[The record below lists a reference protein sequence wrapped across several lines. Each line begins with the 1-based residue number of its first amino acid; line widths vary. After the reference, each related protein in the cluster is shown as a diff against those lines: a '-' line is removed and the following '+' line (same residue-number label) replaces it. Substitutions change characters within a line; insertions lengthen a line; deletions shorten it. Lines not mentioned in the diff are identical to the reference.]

1 MKKTFQFLSL
11 AFAALCFT
19 ACEDVPAPFNIFSE
33 GGGQGASSQL
43 PYTATFESSLGDFTT
58 ENTVGDFPWTC
69 QYSCAQITSYI
80 DTDGDGTK
88 ENNPATSWLIS
99 PAFDLTGVE
108 AAHVSFDYI
117 LRYANASELATNY
130 QVLVSKDYSKEN
142 GVAAANW
149 TVLPLDLVQGSDWE
163 TWTNTGNLN
172 IPAEFCNTANVT
184 VALRYIAQAKAAT
197 WEVKNFVLDQGAGDN
212 GGGSGEEGGVK
223 TLPYSEEFSTTL
235 GAFKNYTTS
244 GEGAWTIDYSTAKAT
259 GYDNASKVTTAG
271 TYYLVSPEISLAGQT
286 AVHVSYEYIMR
297 YNKGDEN
304 QQVFIT
310 DAFNEAAPAEGWTLL
325 VGKHTEGTDWTT
337 FAKEDVAIP
346 AAYLGKTI
354 RIAFRYNTN
363 AESGSTWEVKNFA
376 IAAGAASGEGGNTGG
391 GSEGVATGDGT
402 LANPFNSVAANAYVA
417 AMAAD
422 VVSEND
428 VYIKG
433 KIASVEEAYGTQF
446 GNGSFTI
453 SDDGTSANGFKVWR
467 ALYLNNEK
475 YQDGQTQ
482 IKVGDEVVVCG
493 KVVNFKGNT
502 PETAQGQAYLY
513 SLVSSEGG
521 NTGGEGGGS
530 VDNPITN
537 DYITVTAASFGL
549 ENGTAVPQLTLSDGT
564 TLSFDGG
571 GNTNAPKYYTA
582 GTNIRMYP
590 KNTMTVKASKKIA
603 AIVINVDKYNGTIC
617 NASGDISANPGSVST
632 SEQVVTI
639 SSVNATSTVIT
650 NTSTTTSTPSQIRWI
665 SMTIYYVE

>member
-1 MKKTFQFLSL
+1 MKKTFQFLAL

-19 ACEDVPAPFNIFSE
+19 ACEDVPAPYNIFSE
-33 GGGQGASSQL
+33 GAGQGTGSHL
-43 PYTATFESSLGDFTT
+43 PYTVTFESSLGDFTT

-69 QYSCAQITSYI
+69 QHSCAQITSYI

-117 LRYANASELATNY
+117 LRYANASDLATNY
-130 QVLVSKDYSKEN
+130 QVLVSKDYTKDA
-142 GVAAANW
+142 GVAAASW
-149 TVLPLDLVQGSDWE
+149 TVLPLDLVQVSDWD

-172 IPAEFCNTANVT
+172 IPAAFCNTANVT
-184 VALRYIAQAKAAT
+184 IALRYIAQAKAAT
-197 WEVKNFVLDQGAGDN
+197 WEVKNFVLDQGAGDQGAGDN

-235 GAFKNYTTS
+235 GGFKNYTTS

-286 AVHVSYEYIMR
+286 AVHLSYEYILR

-310 DAFNEAAPAEGWTLL
+310 DAFNEATPAEGWTLL
-325 VGKHTEGTDWTT
+325 VDKHTEGTDWTT
-337 FAKEDVAIP
+337 FAKEDIAIP
-346 AAYLGKTI
+346 AAYLGKTV

-376 IAAGAASGEGGNTGG
+376 IAAGAPG
-391 GSEGVATGDGT
+391 
-402 LANPFNSVAANAYVA
+402 
-417 AMAAD
+417 
-422 VVSEND
+422 
-428 VYIKG
+428 
-433 KIASVEEAYGTQF
+433 
-446 GNGSFTI
+446 
-453 SDDGTSANGFKVWR
+453 
-467 ALYLNNEK
+467 
-475 YQDGQTQ
+475 
-482 IKVGDEVVVCG
+482 
-493 KVVNFKGNT
+493 
-502 PETAQGQAYLY
+502 
-513 SLVSSEGG
+513 EGG

-530 VDNPITN
+530 VDTPITN

-549 ENGTAVPQLTLSDGT
+549 ENQAAVTELKLSDGT
-564 TLSFDGG
+564 TLTFDGG
-571 GNTNAPKYYTA
+571 GNTNPPKYYNA
-582 GTNIRMYP
+582 GNNIRMYP
-590 KNTMTVKASKKIA
+590 KNTMTISASKKIA
-603 AIVINVDKYNGTIC
+603 AVVLNVDKYNGVIC
-617 NASGDISANPGSVST
+617 NASGDITANPGSVST

-639 SSVNATSTVIT
+639 NNVNANSTVIT

-665 SMTIYYVE
+665 SLTVYYVE

>member
-1 MKKTFQFLSL
+1 MKKTFQFLAL

-19 ACEDVPAPFNIFSE
+19 ACEDVPAPYNIFSE
-33 GGGQGASSQL
+33 GAGQGTGSHL
-43 PYTATFESSLGDFTT
+43 PYTVTFESSLGDFTT

-69 QYSCAQITSYI
+69 QHSCAQITSYI

-117 LRYANASELATNY
+117 LRYANASDLATNY
-130 QVLVSKDYSKEN
+130 QVLVSKDYTKDA
-142 GVAAANW
+142 GVAAASW
-149 TVLPLDLVQGSDWE
+149 TVLPLDLVQVSDWD

-184 VALRYIAQAKAAT
+184 IALRYIAQAKAAT
-197 WEVKNFVLDQGAGDN
+197 WEVKNFVLDQGAGDQGAGDN

-235 GAFKNYTTS
+235 GGFKNYTTS

-286 AVHVSYEYIMR
+286 AVHVSYEYILR

-310 DAFNEAAPAEGWTLL
+310 DAFNEATPAEGWTLL
-325 VGKHTEGTDWTT
+325 VDKHTEGTDWTT
-337 FAKEDVAIP
+337 FAKEDIAIP
-346 AAYLGKTI
+346 AAYLGKTV

-376 IAAGAASGEGGNTGG
+376 IAAGAPG
-391 GSEGVATGDGT
+391 
-402 LANPFNSVAANAYVA
+402 
-417 AMAAD
+417 
-422 VVSEND
+422 
-428 VYIKG
+428 
-433 KIASVEEAYGTQF
+433 
-446 GNGSFTI
+446 
-453 SDDGTSANGFKVWR
+453 
-467 ALYLNNEK
+467 
-475 YQDGQTQ
+475 
-482 IKVGDEVVVCG
+482 
-493 KVVNFKGNT
+493 
-502 PETAQGQAYLY
+502 
-513 SLVSSEGG
+513 EGG

-530 VDNPITN
+530 VDTPITN

-549 ENGTAVPQLTLSDGT
+549 ENQAAATELKLSDGT
-564 TLSFDGG
+564 TLTFDGG
-571 GNTNAPKYYTA
+571 GNTNPPKYYNA
-582 GTNIRMYP
+582 GNNIRMYP

-603 AIVINVDKYNGTIC
+603 AIVLNVDKYNGTIC
-617 NASGDISANPGSVST
+617 NASGDITANPGSVST

-639 SSVNATSTVIT
+639 SNVNATSTVIT

-665 SMTIYYVE
+665 SLTVYYVE

>member
-1 MKKTFQFLSL
+1 MKKTFQFLAL

-19 ACEDVPAPFNIFSE
+19 ACEDVPAPYNIFSE
-33 GGGQGASSQL
+33 GAGQGTGSHL
-43 PYTATFESSLGDFTT
+43 PYTVTFESSLGDFTT

-69 QYSCAQITSYI
+69 QHSCAQITSYI

-117 LRYANASELATNY
+117 LRYANASDLATNY
-130 QVLVSKDYSKEN
+130 QVLVSKDYTKDA
-142 GVAAANW
+142 GVAAASW
-149 TVLPLDLVQGSDWE
+149 TVLPLDLVQVSDWD

-184 VALRYIAQAKAAT
+184 IALRYIAQAKAAT
-197 WEVKNFVLDQGAGDN
+197 WEVKNFVLDQGAGDQGAGDN

-235 GAFKNYTTS
+235 GGFKNYTTS

-286 AVHVSYEYIMR
+286 AVHVSYEYILR

-310 DAFNEAAPAEGWTLL
+310 DAFNEATPAEGWTLL
-325 VGKHTEGTDWTT
+325 VDKHTEGSDWTT
-337 FAKEDVAIP
+337 FAKEDIAIP
-346 AAYLGKTI
+346 AAYLGKTV

-376 IAAGAASGEGGNTGG
+376 IAAGAPG
-391 GSEGVATGDGT
+391 
-402 LANPFNSVAANAYVA
+402 
-417 AMAAD
+417 
-422 VVSEND
+422 
-428 VYIKG
+428 
-433 KIASVEEAYGTQF
+433 
-446 GNGSFTI
+446 
-453 SDDGTSANGFKVWR
+453 
-467 ALYLNNEK
+467 
-475 YQDGQTQ
+475 
-482 IKVGDEVVVCG
+482 
-493 KVVNFKGNT
+493 
-502 PETAQGQAYLY
+502 
-513 SLVSSEGG
+513 EGG

-530 VDNPITN
+530 VDTPITN

-549 ENGTAVPQLTLSDGT
+549 ENQAAVTELKLSDGT
-564 TLSFDGG
+564 TLTFDGG
-571 GNTNAPKYYTA
+571 GNTIPPKYYKA
-582 GTNIRMYP
+582 GNNIRMYP
-590 KNTMTVKASKKIA
+590 KNTMTISASKKIA
-603 AIVINVDKYNGTIC
+603 AVVLNVDKYNGVIC
-617 NASGDISANPGSVST
+617 NASGDIAANPGSVST
-632 SEQVVTI
+632 SGQVVTI
-639 SSVNATSTVIT
+639 NNVNANSTVIT

-665 SMTIYYVE
+665 SLTVYYVE

>member
-1 MKKTFQFLSL
+1 MKKTFQFLAL

-19 ACEDVPAPFNIFSE
+19 ACEDVPAPYNIFSE
-33 GGGQGASSQL
+33 GAGQGTGSHL
-43 PYTATFESSLGDFTT
+43 PYTVTFESSLGDFTT

-69 QYSCAQITSYI
+69 QHSCAQITSYI

-117 LRYANASELATNY
+117 LRYANASDLATNY
-130 QVLVSKDYSKEN
+130 QVLVSKDYTKDA
-142 GVAAANW
+142 GVAAASW
-149 TVLPLDLVQGSDWE
+149 TVLPLDLVQVSDWD

-184 VALRYIAQAKAAT
+184 IALRYIAQAKAAT

-235 GAFKNYTTS
+235 GGFKNYTTS

-286 AVHVSYEYIMR
+286 AVHVSYEYILR

-310 DAFNEAAPAEGWTLL
+310 DAFNEATPAEGWTLL
-325 VGKHTEGTDWTT
+325 VDKHTEGTDWTT
-337 FAKEDVAIP
+337 FAKEDIAIP
-346 AAYLGKTI
+346 AAYLGKTV

-376 IAAGAASGEGGNTGG
+376 IAAGAPG
-391 GSEGVATGDGT
+391 
-402 LANPFNSVAANAYVA
+402 
-417 AMAAD
+417 
-422 VVSEND
+422 
-428 VYIKG
+428 
-433 KIASVEEAYGTQF
+433 
-446 GNGSFTI
+446 
-453 SDDGTSANGFKVWR
+453 
-467 ALYLNNEK
+467 
-475 YQDGQTQ
+475 
-482 IKVGDEVVVCG
+482 
-493 KVVNFKGNT
+493 
-502 PETAQGQAYLY
+502 
-513 SLVSSEGG
+513 EGG

-530 VDNPITN
+530 VDTPITN

-549 ENGTAVPQLTLSDGT
+549 ENQAAVTELKLSDGT
-564 TLSFDGG
+564 TLTFDGG
-571 GNTNAPKYYTA
+571 GGTHAPKYYTYTA
-582 GTNIRMYP
+582 GANIRMYP

-603 AIVINVDKYNGTIC
+603 AIVLNVDKYNGTIC
-617 NASGDISANPGSVST
+617 NASGDITANPGSVST
-632 SEQVVTI
+632 SGQVVTI
-639 SSVNATSTVIT
+639 SNVNATSTVIT
-650 NTSTTTSTPSQIRWI
+650 NTSTTTGPKSQIRWV
-665 SMTIYYVE
+665 SLTVYYVE

>member
-1 MKKTFQFLSL
+1 MKKTFQFFAL

-19 ACEDVPAPFNIFSE
+19 ACEDVPAPYNIFSE
-33 GGGQGASSQL
+33 GAGQGTGSHL
-43 PYTATFESSLGDFTT
+43 PYTVTFESSLGDFTT

-69 QYSCAQITSYI
+69 QHSCAQITSYI

-117 LRYANASELATNY
+117 LRYANASDLATNY
-130 QVLVSKDYSKEN
+130 QVLVSKDYTKDA
-142 GVAAANW
+142 GVAAASW
-149 TVLPLDLVQGSDWE
+149 TVLPLDLVQVSDWD

-172 IPAEFCNTANVT
+172 IPAEFCNTVNVT
-184 VALRYIAQAKAAT
+184 IALRYIAQAKAAT
-197 WEVKNFVLDQGAGDN
+197 WEVKNFVLDQGAGDQGAGDN

-235 GAFKNYTTS
+235 GGFKNYTTS

-286 AVHVSYEYIMR
+286 AVHVSYEYILR

-310 DAFNEAAPAEGWTLL
+310 DAFNEATPAEGWTLL
-325 VGKHTEGTDWTT
+325 VDKHTEGTDWTT
-337 FAKEDVAIP
+337 FAKEDIAIP
-346 AAYLGKTI
+346 DAYLGKTI

-376 IAAGAASGEGGNTGG
+376 IAAGAPG
-391 GSEGVATGDGT
+391 
-402 LANPFNSVAANAYVA
+402 
-417 AMAAD
+417 
-422 VVSEND
+422 
-428 VYIKG
+428 
-433 KIASVEEAYGTQF
+433 
-446 GNGSFTI
+446 
-453 SDDGTSANGFKVWR
+453 
-467 ALYLNNEK
+467 
-475 YQDGQTQ
+475 
-482 IKVGDEVVVCG
+482 
-493 KVVNFKGNT
+493 
-502 PETAQGQAYLY
+502 
-513 SLVSSEGG
+513 EGG

-530 VDNPITN
+530 VDTPITN

-549 ENGTAVPQLTLSDGT
+549 ENQEAVTELKLSDGT
-564 TLSFDGG
+564 TLTFDGG
-571 GNTNAPKYYTA
+571 GGTHAPKYYTYTA
-582 GTNIRMYP
+582 GANIRMYP

-603 AIVINVDKYNGTIC
+603 AIVLNVDKYNGTIC
-617 NASGDISANPGSVST
+617 NASGDITANPGSVST
-632 SEQVVTI
+632 SGQVVTI
-639 SSVNATSTVIT
+639 NNVNANSTVIT
-650 NTSTTTSTPSQIRWI
+650 NTSTTNGTPSQIRWV
-665 SMTIYYVE
+665 SLTVYYVE

>member
-1 MKKTFQFLSL
+1 MKKTFQFLAL

-19 ACEDVPAPFNIFSE
+19 ACEDVPAPYNIFSE
-33 GGGQGASSQL
+33 GAGQGTGSHL
-43 PYTATFESSLGDFTT
+43 PYTVTFESSLGDFTT

-69 QYSCAQITSYI
+69 QHSCAQITSYI

-117 LRYANASELATNY
+117 LRYANASDLATNY
-130 QVLVSKDYSKEN
+130 QVLVSKDYTKDA
-142 GVAAANW
+142 GVAAASW
-149 TVLPLDLVQGSDWE
+149 TVLPLDLVQVSDWD

-184 VALRYIAQAKAAT
+184 IALRYIAQAKAAT
-197 WEVKNFVLDQGAGDN
+197 WEVKNFVLDQGAGDQGAGDN

-235 GAFKNYTTS
+235 GGFKNYTTS

-286 AVHVSYEYIMR
+286 AVHVSYEYILR

-310 DAFNEAAPAEGWTLL
+310 DAFNEATPAEGWTLL
-325 VGKHTEGTDWTT
+325 VDKHTEGTDWTT
-337 FAKEDVAIP
+337 FAKEDIAIP
-346 AAYLGKTI
+346 AAYLGKTV

-376 IAAGAASGEGGNTGG
+376 IAAGAPG
-391 GSEGVATGDGT
+391 
-402 LANPFNSVAANAYVA
+402 
-417 AMAAD
+417 
-422 VVSEND
+422 
-428 VYIKG
+428 
-433 KIASVEEAYGTQF
+433 
-446 GNGSFTI
+446 
-453 SDDGTSANGFKVWR
+453 
-467 ALYLNNEK
+467 
-475 YQDGQTQ
+475 
-482 IKVGDEVVVCG
+482 
-493 KVVNFKGNT
+493 
-502 PETAQGQAYLY
+502 
-513 SLVSSEGG
+513 EGG
-521 NTGGEGGGS
+521 NTGGEGGGT
-530 VDNPITN
+530 VDTPITN

-549 ENGTAVPQLTLSDGT
+549 ENQAAVTELKLSDGT
-564 TLSFDGG
+564 TLTFDGG
-571 GNTNAPKYYTA
+571 GGTHAPKYYTYTA
-582 GTNIRMYP
+582 GANIRMYP

-603 AIVINVDKYNGTIC
+603 AIVLNVDKYNGTIC
-617 NASGDISANPGSVST
+617 NASGDITANPGSVST
-632 SEQVVTI
+632 SGQVVTI
-639 SSVNATSTVIT
+639 NNVNANSTVIT
-650 NTSTTTSTPSQIRWI
+650 NTSTTTSTPSQIRWV
-665 SMTIYYVE
+665 SLTVYYVE

>member
-1 MKKTFQFLSL
+1 MKKTFQFLAL

-19 ACEDVPAPFNIFSE
+19 ACEDVPAPYNIFSE
-33 GGGQGASSQL
+33 GAGQGTGSHL
-43 PYTATFESSLGDFTT
+43 PYTVTFESSLGDFTT

-69 QYSCAQITSYI
+69 QHSCAQITSYI

-117 LRYANASELATNY
+117 LRYANASDLATNY
-130 QVLVSKDYSKEN
+130 QVLVSKDYTKDA
-142 GVAAANW
+142 GVAAASW
-149 TVLPLDLVQGSDWE
+149 TVLPLDLVQVSDWD

-184 VALRYIAQAKAAT
+184 IALRYIAQAKAAT
-197 WEVKNFVLDQGAGDN
+197 WEVKNFVLDQGAGDQGAGDN

-235 GAFKNYTTS
+235 GGFKNYTTS

-286 AVHVSYEYIMR
+286 AVHVSYEYILR

-310 DAFNEAAPAEGWTLL
+310 DAFNEATPAEGWTLL
-325 VGKHTEGTDWTT
+325 VDKHTEGTDWTT
-337 FAKEDVAIP
+337 FAKEDIAIP
-346 AAYLGKTI
+346 DAYLGKTI

-376 IAAGAASGEGGNTGG
+376 IAAGAPG
-391 GSEGVATGDGT
+391 
-402 LANPFNSVAANAYVA
+402 
-417 AMAAD
+417 
-422 VVSEND
+422 
-428 VYIKG
+428 
-433 KIASVEEAYGTQF
+433 
-446 GNGSFTI
+446 
-453 SDDGTSANGFKVWR
+453 
-467 ALYLNNEK
+467 
-475 YQDGQTQ
+475 
-482 IKVGDEVVVCG
+482 
-493 KVVNFKGNT
+493 
-502 PETAQGQAYLY
+502 
-513 SLVSSEGG
+513 EGG

-530 VDNPITN
+530 VDTPITN

-549 ENGTAVPQLTLSDGT
+549 ENQAAVTELKLSDGT
-564 TLSFDGG
+564 TLTFDGG
-571 GNTNAPKYYTA
+571 GNTNPPKYYNA
-582 GTNIRMYP
+582 GNNIRMYP

-603 AIVINVDKYNGTIC
+603 AIVLNVDKYNGTIC
-617 NASGDISANPGSVST
+617 NASGDITANPGSVST
-632 SEQVVTI
+632 SGQVVTI
-639 SSVNATSTVIT
+639 NNVNANSTVIT

-665 SMTIYYVE
+665 SLTVYYVE

>member
-1 MKKTFQFLSL
+1 MKKTFQFLAL

-19 ACEDVPAPFNIFSE
+19 ACEDVPAPYNIFSE
-33 GGGQGASSQL
+33 GAGQGTGSHL
-43 PYTATFESSLGDFTT
+43 PYTVTFESSLGDFTT

-69 QYSCAQITSYI
+69 QHSCAQITSYI

-117 LRYANASELATNY
+117 LRYANASDLATNY
-130 QVLVSKDYSKEN
+130 QVLVSKDYTKDA
-142 GVAAANW
+142 GVAAASW
-149 TVLPLDLVQGSDWE
+149 TVLPLDLVQVSDWD

-184 VALRYIAQAKAAT
+184 IALRYIAQAKAAT
-197 WEVKNFVLDQGAGDN
+197 WEVKNFVLDQGAGDQGAGDN

-235 GAFKNYTTS
+235 GGFKNYTTS

-286 AVHVSYEYIMR
+286 AVHLSYEYILR

-310 DAFNEAAPAEGWTLL
+310 DAFNEATPAEGWTLL
-325 VGKHTEGTDWTT
+325 VDKHTEGTDWTT
-337 FAKEDVAIP
+337 FAKEDIAIP
-346 AAYLGKTI
+346 AAYLGKTV

-376 IAAGAASGEGGNTGG
+376 IAAGAPG
-391 GSEGVATGDGT
+391 
-402 LANPFNSVAANAYVA
+402 
-417 AMAAD
+417 
-422 VVSEND
+422 
-428 VYIKG
+428 
-433 KIASVEEAYGTQF
+433 
-446 GNGSFTI
+446 
-453 SDDGTSANGFKVWR
+453 
-467 ALYLNNEK
+467 
-475 YQDGQTQ
+475 
-482 IKVGDEVVVCG
+482 
-493 KVVNFKGNT
+493 
-502 PETAQGQAYLY
+502 
-513 SLVSSEGG
+513 EGG

-530 VDNPITN
+530 VDTPITN
-537 DYITVTAASFGL
+537 DYITVTAASFGMG
-549 ENGTAVPQLTLSDGT
+549 NGEAVSELKLSDGT
-564 TLSFDGG
+564 TLTFDGG
-571 GNTNAPKYYTA
+571 GNTSAPKYYD
-582 GTNIRMYP
+582 GGKNIRMYP

-603 AIVINVDKYNGTIC
+603 AVVLNVDKYNGVIC
-617 NASGDISANPGSVST
+617 NASGDITANPGSVST
-632 SEQVVTI
+632 SGQVVTI
-639 SSVNATSTVIT
+639 NNVNANSTVIT

-665 SMTIYYVE
+665 SLTVYYVE

>member
-1 MKKTFQFLSL
+1 MKKTFQFLVL

-19 ACEDVPAPFNIFSE
+19 ACEDVPAPYNIFSE
-33 GGGQGASSQL
+33 GAGQGTGSHL
-43 PYTATFESSLGDFTT
+43 PYTVTFESSLGDFTT

-69 QYSCAQITSYI
+69 QHSCAQITSYI

-117 LRYANASELATNY
+117 LRYANASDLATNY
-130 QVLVSKDYSKEN
+130 QVLVSKDYTKDA
-142 GVAAANW
+142 GVAAASW
-149 TVLPLDLVQGSDWE
+149 TVLPLDLVQVSDWD

-172 IPAEFCNTANVT
+172 IPAAFCNTANVT
-184 VALRYIAQAKAAT
+184 IALRYIAQAKAAT
-197 WEVKNFVLDQGAGDN
+197 WEVKNFVLDQGAGDQGAGDN

-235 GAFKNYTTS
+235 GGFKNYTTS

-286 AVHVSYEYIMR
+286 AVHVSYEYILR

-310 DAFNEAAPAEGWTLL
+310 DAFNEATPAEGWTLL
-325 VGKHTEGTDWTT
+325 VDKHTEGTDWTT
-337 FAKEDVAIP
+337 FAKEDIAIP
-346 AAYLGKTI
+346 AAYLGKTV

-376 IAAGAASGEGGNTGG
+376 IAAGAPG
-391 GSEGVATGDGT
+391 
-402 LANPFNSVAANAYVA
+402 
-417 AMAAD
+417 
-422 VVSEND
+422 
-428 VYIKG
+428 
-433 KIASVEEAYGTQF
+433 
-446 GNGSFTI
+446 
-453 SDDGTSANGFKVWR
+453 
-467 ALYLNNEK
+467 
-475 YQDGQTQ
+475 
-482 IKVGDEVVVCG
+482 
-493 KVVNFKGNT
+493 
-502 PETAQGQAYLY
+502 
-513 SLVSSEGG
+513 EGG

-530 VDNPITN
+530 VDTPITN

-549 ENGTAVPQLTLSDGT
+549 ENQAAVTELKLSDGT
-564 TLSFDGG
+564 TLTFDGG
-571 GNTNAPKYYTA
+571 GNTNPPKYYNA
-582 GTNIRMYP
+582 GNNIRMYP

-603 AIVINVDKYNGTIC
+603 AIVLNVDKYNGTIC
-617 NASGDISANPGSVST
+617 NASGDITANPGSVST
-632 SEQVVTI
+632 SGQVVTI
-639 SSVNATSTVIT
+639 NNVNANSTVIT

-665 SMTIYYVE
+665 SLTVYYVE

>member
-1 MKKTFQFLSL
+1 MKKTFQFLAL

-19 ACEDVPAPFNIFSE
+19 ACEDVPAPYNIFSE
-33 GGGQGASSQL
+33 GAGQGTGSHL
-43 PYTATFESSLGDFTT
+43 PYTVTIESSLGDFTT

-69 QYSCAQITSYI
+69 QHSCAQITSYI

-117 LRYANASELATNY
+117 LRYANASDLATNY
-130 QVLVSKDYSKEN
+130 QVLVSKDYTKDA
-142 GVAAANW
+142 GVAAASW
-149 TVLPLDLVQGSDWE
+149 TVLPLDLVQVSDWD

-172 IPAEFCNTANVT
+172 IPAAFCNTANVT
-184 VALRYIAQAKAAT
+184 IALRYIAQAKAAT
-197 WEVKNFVLDQGAGDN
+197 WEVKNFVLDQGAGDQGAGDS

-235 GAFKNYTTS
+235 GGFKNYTTS

-286 AVHVSYEYIMR
+286 AVHVSYEYILR

-310 DAFNEAAPAEGWTLL
+310 DAFNEATPAEGWTLL
-325 VGKHTEGTDWTT
+325 VDKHTEGTDWTT
-337 FAKEDVAIP
+337 FAKEDIAIP
-346 AAYLGKTI
+346 AAYLGKTV

-376 IAAGAASGEGGNTGG
+376 IAAGAPG
-391 GSEGVATGDGT
+391 
-402 LANPFNSVAANAYVA
+402 
-417 AMAAD
+417 
-422 VVSEND
+422 
-428 VYIKG
+428 
-433 KIASVEEAYGTQF
+433 
-446 GNGSFTI
+446 
-453 SDDGTSANGFKVWR
+453 
-467 ALYLNNEK
+467 
-475 YQDGQTQ
+475 
-482 IKVGDEVVVCG
+482 
-493 KVVNFKGNT
+493 
-502 PETAQGQAYLY
+502 
-513 SLVSSEGG
+513 EGG

-530 VDNPITN
+530 VDTPITN

-549 ENGTAVPQLTLSDGT
+549 ENQEAVTELKLSDGT
-564 TLSFDGG
+564 TLTFDGG
-571 GNTNAPKYYTA
+571 GNTIPPKYYKA
-582 GTNIRMYP
+582 GNNIRMYP
-590 KNTMTVKASKKIA
+590 KNTMTISASKKIA
-603 AIVINVDKYNGTIC
+603 AVVLNVDKYNGDIC
-617 NASGDISANPGSVST
+617 NASGDITANPGSVST

-639 SSVNATSTVIT
+639 SNVNATSTVIT
-650 NTSTTTSTPSQIRWI
+650 NTSTTTGPKSQIRWV
-665 SMTIYYVE
+665 SLTVYYVE

>member
-1 MKKTFQFLSL
+1 MKKTFQFLAL

-19 ACEDVPAPFNIFSE
+19 ACEDVPAPYNIFSE
-33 GGGQGASSQL
+33 GAGQGTGSHL
-43 PYTATFESSLGDFTT
+43 PYTVTFESSLGDFTT

-69 QYSCAQITSYI
+69 QHSCAQITSYI

-117 LRYANASELATNY
+117 LRYANASDLATNY
-130 QVLVSKDYSKEN
+130 QVLVSKDYTKDA
-142 GVAAANW
+142 GVAAASW
-149 TVLPLDLVQGSDWE
+149 TVLPLDLVQVSDWD

-184 VALRYIAQAKAAT
+184 IALRYIAQAKAAT
-197 WEVKNFVLDQGAGDN
+197 WEVKNFVLDQGAGDQGAGDN

-235 GAFKNYTTS
+235 GGFKNYTTS

-286 AVHVSYEYIMR
+286 SVHVSYEYILR

-310 DAFNEAAPAEGWTLL
+310 DAFNEATPAEGWTLL
-325 VGKHTEGTDWTT
+325 VDKHTEGTDWTT
-337 FAKEDVAIP
+337 FAKEDIAIP
-346 AAYLGKTI
+346 AAYLGKTV

-376 IAAGAASGEGGNTGG
+376 IAAGAPG
-391 GSEGVATGDGT
+391 
-402 LANPFNSVAANAYVA
+402 
-417 AMAAD
+417 
-422 VVSEND
+422 
-428 VYIKG
+428 
-433 KIASVEEAYGTQF
+433 
-446 GNGSFTI
+446 
-453 SDDGTSANGFKVWR
+453 
-467 ALYLNNEK
+467 
-475 YQDGQTQ
+475 
-482 IKVGDEVVVCG
+482 
-493 KVVNFKGNT
+493 
-502 PETAQGQAYLY
+502 
-513 SLVSSEGG
+513 EGG

-530 VDNPITN
+530 VDTPITN

-549 ENGTAVPQLTLSDGT
+549 ENQAAVTELKLSDGT
-564 TLSFDGG
+564 TLTFDGG
-571 GNTNAPKYYTA
+571 GGTHAPKYYTYTA
-582 GTNIRMYP
+582 GANIRMYP

-603 AIVINVDKYNGTIC
+603 AIVLNVDKYNGTIC
-617 NASGDISANPGSVST
+617 NASGDITANPGSVST
-632 SEQVVTI
+632 SGQVVTI
-639 SSVNATSTVIT
+639 NNVNANSTVIT

-665 SMTIYYVE
+665 SLTVYYVE

>member
-1 MKKTFQFLSL
+1 MKKTFQFLAL
-11 AFAALCFT
+11 AFAALCFA
-19 ACEDVPAPFNIFSE
+19 ACEDVPAPYNIFSE
-33 GGGQGASSQL
+33 GAGQGTGSHL
-43 PYTATFESSLGDFTT
+43 PYTVTFESSLGDFTT

-69 QYSCAQITSYI
+69 QHSCAQITSYI

-117 LRYANASELATNY
+117 LRYANASDLATNY
-130 QVLVSKDYSKEN
+130 QVLVSKDYTKDA
-142 GVAAANW
+142 GVAAASW
-149 TVLPLDLVQGSDWE
+149 TVLPLDLVQVSDWD

-184 VALRYIAQAKAAT
+184 IALRYIAQAKAAT
-197 WEVKNFVLDQGAGDN
+197 WEVKNFVLDQGAGDQGAGDN

-235 GAFKNYTTS
+235 GGFKNYTTS

-286 AVHVSYEYIMR
+286 AVHVSYEYILR

-310 DAFNEAAPAEGWTLL
+310 DAFNEATPAEGWTLL
-325 VGKHTEGTDWTT
+325 VDKHTEGTDWTT
-337 FAKEDVAIP
+337 FAKEDIAIP
-346 AAYLGKTI
+346 AAYLGKTV

-376 IAAGAASGEGGNTGG
+376 IAAGAPG
-391 GSEGVATGDGT
+391 
-402 LANPFNSVAANAYVA
+402 
-417 AMAAD
+417 
-422 VVSEND
+422 
-428 VYIKG
+428 
-433 KIASVEEAYGTQF
+433 
-446 GNGSFTI
+446 
-453 SDDGTSANGFKVWR
+453 
-467 ALYLNNEK
+467 
-475 YQDGQTQ
+475 
-482 IKVGDEVVVCG
+482 
-493 KVVNFKGNT
+493 
-502 PETAQGQAYLY
+502 
-513 SLVSSEGG
+513 EGG

-530 VDNPITN
+530 VDTPITN

-549 ENGTAVPQLTLSDGT
+549 ENQEAVTELKLSDGT
-564 TLSFDGG
+564 TLTFDGG
-571 GNTNAPKYYTA
+571 GNTNPPKYYKA
-582 GTNIRMYP
+582 GNNIRMYP
-590 KNTMTVKASKKIA
+590 KNTMTISASKKIA
-603 AIVINVDKYNGTIC
+603 AVVLNVDKYNGDIC
-617 NASGDISANPGSVST
+617 NASGDITANPGSVST

-639 SSVNATSTVIT
+639 SNVNATSTVIT
-650 NTSTTTSTPSQIRWI
+650 NTSTTTGPKSQIRWV
-665 SMTIYYVE
+665 SLTVYYVE

>member
-1 MKKTFQFLSL
+1 MKKTFQFLAL

-19 ACEDVPAPFNIFSE
+19 ACEDVPAPYNIFSE
-33 GGGQGASSQL
+33 GAGQGTGSHL
-43 PYTATFESSLGDFTT
+43 PYTVTFESSLGDFTT

-69 QYSCAQITSYI
+69 QHSCAQITSYI

-117 LRYANASELATNY
+117 LRYANASDLATNY
-130 QVLVSKDYSKEN
+130 QVLVSKDYTKDA
-142 GVAAANW
+142 GVAAASW
-149 TVLPLDLVQGSDWE
+149 TVLPLDLVQVSDWD

-184 VALRYIAQAKAAT
+184 IALRYIAQAKAAT
-197 WEVKNFVLDQGAGDN
+197 WEVKNFVLDQGAGDQGAGDN

-235 GAFKNYTTS
+235 GGFKNYTTS

-286 AVHVSYEYIMR
+286 AVHVSYEYILR

-310 DAFNEAAPAEGWTLL
+310 DAFNEATPAEGWTLL
-325 VGKHTEGTDWTT
+325 VDKHTEGTDWTT
-337 FAKEDVAIP
+337 FAKEDIAIP
-346 AAYLGKTI
+346 DAYLGKTI

-376 IAAGAASGEGGNTGG
+376 IAAGAPG
-391 GSEGVATGDGT
+391 
-402 LANPFNSVAANAYVA
+402 
-417 AMAAD
+417 
-422 VVSEND
+422 
-428 VYIKG
+428 
-433 KIASVEEAYGTQF
+433 
-446 GNGSFTI
+446 
-453 SDDGTSANGFKVWR
+453 
-467 ALYLNNEK
+467 
-475 YQDGQTQ
+475 
-482 IKVGDEVVVCG
+482 
-493 KVVNFKGNT
+493 
-502 PETAQGQAYLY
+502 
-513 SLVSSEGG
+513 EGG

-530 VDNPITN
+530 VDTPITN

-549 ENGTAVPQLTLSDGT
+549 ENQAAVTELKLSDGT
-564 TLSFDGG
+564 TLTFDGG
-571 GNTNAPKYYTA
+571 GNTNPPKYYNA
-582 GTNIRMYP
+582 GNNIRMYP
-590 KNTMTVKASKKIA
+590 KNTMTISASKKIA
-603 AIVINVDKYNGTIC
+603 AIVLNVDKYNGDIC
-617 NASGDISANPGSVST
+617 NASGDITANPGSVST

-639 SSVNATSTVIT
+639 SNVNATSTVIT
-650 NTSTTTSTPSQIRWI
+650 NTSTTTGPKSQIRWV
-665 SMTIYYVE
+665 SLTVYYVE

>member
-1 MKKTFQFLSL
+1 MKKTFQFLAL

-19 ACEDVPAPFNIFSE
+19 ACEDVPAPYNIFSE
-33 GGGQGASSQL
+33 GAGQGTGSHL
-43 PYTATFESSLGDFTT
+43 PYTVTFESSLGDFTT

-69 QYSCAQITSYI
+69 QHSCAQITSYI

-117 LRYANASELATNY
+117 LRYANASDLATNY
-130 QVLVSKDYSKEN
+130 QVLVSKDYTKDA
-142 GVAAANW
+142 GVAAASW
-149 TVLPLDLVQGSDWE
+149 TVLPLDLVQVSDWD

-184 VALRYIAQAKAAT
+184 IALRYIAQAKAAT
-197 WEVKNFVLDQGAGDN
+197 WEVKNFVLDQGAGDQGAGDS

-235 GAFKNYTTS
+235 GGFKNYTTS

-259 GYDNASKVTTAG
+259 GYDNASTVTTAG

-286 AVHVSYEYIMR
+286 AVHVSYEYILR

-310 DAFNEAAPAEGWTLL
+310 DAFNEATPAEGWTLL
-325 VGKHTEGTDWTT
+325 VDKHTEGTDWTT
-337 FAKEDVAIP
+337 FAKEDIAIP
-346 AAYLGKTI
+346 AAYLGKTV

-376 IAAGAASGEGGNTGG
+376 IAAGAPG
-391 GSEGVATGDGT
+391 
-402 LANPFNSVAANAYVA
+402 
-417 AMAAD
+417 
-422 VVSEND
+422 
-428 VYIKG
+428 
-433 KIASVEEAYGTQF
+433 
-446 GNGSFTI
+446 
-453 SDDGTSANGFKVWR
+453 
-467 ALYLNNEK
+467 
-475 YQDGQTQ
+475 
-482 IKVGDEVVVCG
+482 
-493 KVVNFKGNT
+493 
-502 PETAQGQAYLY
+502 
-513 SLVSSEGG
+513 EGG

-530 VDNPITN
+530 VDTPITN

-549 ENGTAVPQLTLSDGT
+549 ENQAAVTELKLSDGT
-564 TLSFDGG
+564 TLTFDGG
-571 GNTNAPKYYTA
+571 GGTHAPKYYTYTA
-582 GTNIRMYP
+582 GANIRMYP

-603 AIVINVDKYNGTIC
+603 AIVLNVDKYNGTIC
-617 NASGDISANPGSVST
+617 NASGDITANPGSVST
-632 SEQVVTI
+632 SGQVVTI
-639 SSVNATSTVIT
+639 NNVNANSTVIT

-665 SMTIYYVE
+665 SLTVYYVE

>member
-1 MKKTFQFLSL
+1 MKKTFQFLAL

-19 ACEDVPAPFNIFSE
+19 ACEDVPAPYNIFSE
-33 GGGQGASSQL
+33 GAGQGTGSHL
-43 PYTATFESSLGDFTT
+43 PYTVTFESSLGDFTT

-69 QYSCAQITSYI
+69 QHSCAQITSYI

-117 LRYANASELATNY
+117 LRYANASDLATNY
-130 QVLVSKDYSKEN
+130 QVLVSKDYTKDA
-142 GVAAANW
+142 GVAAASW
-149 TVLPLDLVQGSDWE
+149 TVLPLDLVQVSDWD

-184 VALRYIAQAKAAT
+184 IALRYIAQAKAAT
-197 WEVKNFVLDQGAGDN
+197 WEVKNFVLDQGAGDQGAGDS

-235 GAFKNYTTS
+235 GGFKNYTTS

-286 AVHVSYEYIMR
+286 AVHVSYEYILR

-310 DAFNEAAPAEGWTLL
+310 DAFNEATPAEGWTLL
-325 VGKHTEGTDWTT
+325 VDKHTEGTDWTT
-337 FAKEDVAIP
+337 FAKEDIAIP
-346 AAYLGKTI
+346 AAYLGKKV

-376 IAAGAASGEGGNTGG
+376 IAAGAPG
-391 GSEGVATGDGT
+391 
-402 LANPFNSVAANAYVA
+402 
-417 AMAAD
+417 
-422 VVSEND
+422 
-428 VYIKG
+428 
-433 KIASVEEAYGTQF
+433 
-446 GNGSFTI
+446 
-453 SDDGTSANGFKVWR
+453 
-467 ALYLNNEK
+467 
-475 YQDGQTQ
+475 
-482 IKVGDEVVVCG
+482 
-493 KVVNFKGNT
+493 
-502 PETAQGQAYLY
+502 
-513 SLVSSEGG
+513 EGG
-521 NTGGEGGGS
+521 NTGGEGGGT
-530 VDNPITN
+530 VDTPITN

-549 ENGTAVPQLTLSDGT
+549 ENQTAVTELKLSDGT
-564 TLSFDGG
+564 TLTFDGG
-571 GNTNAPKYYTA
+571 GNTNPPKYYNA
-582 GTNIRMYP
+582 GNNIRMYP
-590 KNTMTVKASKKIA
+590 KYAMTVKASKKIA
-603 AIVINVDKYNGTIC
+603 AIVLNVDKYNGTIC
-617 NASGDISANPGSVST
+617 NASGDITANPGSVST
-632 SEQVVTI
+632 SGQVVTI
-639 SSVNATSTVIT
+639 NNVNANSTVIT

-665 SMTIYYVE
+665 SLTVYYVE

>member
-1 MKKTFQFLSL
+1 MKKTFQFLVL

-19 ACEDVPAPFNIFSE
+19 ACEDVPAPYNIFSE
-33 GGGQGASSQL
+33 GAGQGTGSHL
-43 PYTATFESSLGDFTT
+43 PYTVTFESSLGDFTT

-69 QYSCAQITSYI
+69 QHSCAQITSYI

-117 LRYANASELATNY
+117 LRYANASDLATNY
-130 QVLVSKDYSKEN
+130 QVLVSKDYTKDA
-142 GVAAANW
+142 GVAAASW
-149 TVLPLDLVQGSDWE
+149 TVLPLDLVQVSDWD

-172 IPAEFCNTANVT
+172 IPAAFCNTANVT
-184 VALRYIAQAKAAT
+184 IALRYIAQAKAAT
-197 WEVKNFVLDQGAGDN
+197 WEVKNFVLDQGAGDQGAGDN

-235 GAFKNYTTS
+235 GGFKNYTTS

-259 GYDNASKVTTAG
+259 GYDNASTVTTAG

-286 AVHVSYEYIMR
+286 AVHVSYEYILR

-310 DAFNEAAPAEGWTLL
+310 DAFNEATPAEGWTLL
-325 VGKHTEGTDWTT
+325 VDKHTEGTDWTT
-337 FAKEDVAIP
+337 FAKEDIAIP
-346 AAYLGKTI
+346 AAYLGKTV

-376 IAAGAASGEGGNTGG
+376 IAAGAPG
-391 GSEGVATGDGT
+391 
-402 LANPFNSVAANAYVA
+402 
-417 AMAAD
+417 
-422 VVSEND
+422 
-428 VYIKG
+428 
-433 KIASVEEAYGTQF
+433 
-446 GNGSFTI
+446 
-453 SDDGTSANGFKVWR
+453 
-467 ALYLNNEK
+467 
-475 YQDGQTQ
+475 
-482 IKVGDEVVVCG
+482 
-493 KVVNFKGNT
+493 
-502 PETAQGQAYLY
+502 
-513 SLVSSEGG
+513 EGG

-530 VDNPITN
+530 VDTPITN

-549 ENGTAVPQLTLSDGT
+549 ENQAAVTELKLSDGT
-564 TLSFDGG
+564 TLTFDGG
-571 GNTNAPKYYTA
+571 GNTNPPKYYNA
-582 GTNIRMYP
+582 GNNIRMYP

-603 AIVINVDKYNGTIC
+603 AIVLNVDKYNGTIC
-617 NASGDISANPGSVST
+617 NASGDITANPGSVST
-632 SEQVVTI
+632 SGQVVTI
-639 SSVNATSTVIT
+639 NNVNANSTVIT

-665 SMTIYYVE
+665 SLTVYYVE

>member
-1 MKKTFQFLSL
+1 MKKTFQFLAL

-19 ACEDVPAPFNIFSE
+19 ACEDVPAPYNIFSE
-33 GGGQGASSQL
+33 GAGQGTGSHL
-43 PYTATFESSLGDFTT
+43 PYTVTFESSLGDFTT

-69 QYSCAQITSYI
+69 QHSCAQITSYI

-117 LRYANASELATNY
+117 LRYANASDLATNY
-130 QVLVSKDYSKEN
+130 QVLVSKDYTKDA
-142 GVAAANW
+142 GVAAASW
-149 TVLPLDLVQGSDWE
+149 TVLPLDLVQVSDWD

-184 VALRYIAQAKAAT
+184 IALRYIAQAKAAT

-235 GAFKNYTTS
+235 GGFKNYTTS

-259 GYDNASKVTTAG
+259 GYDNASTVTTAG

-286 AVHVSYEYIMR
+286 AVHVSYEYILR

-310 DAFNEAAPAEGWTLL
+310 DAFNEATPAEGWTLL
-325 VGKHTEGTDWTT
+325 VDKHTEGTDWTT
-337 FAKEDVAIP
+337 FAKEDIAIP
-346 AAYLGKTI
+346 AAYLGKTV

-376 IAAGAASGEGGNTGG
+376 IAAGAPG
-391 GSEGVATGDGT
+391 
-402 LANPFNSVAANAYVA
+402 
-417 AMAAD
+417 
-422 VVSEND
+422 
-428 VYIKG
+428 
-433 KIASVEEAYGTQF
+433 
-446 GNGSFTI
+446 
-453 SDDGTSANGFKVWR
+453 
-467 ALYLNNEK
+467 
-475 YQDGQTQ
+475 
-482 IKVGDEVVVCG
+482 
-493 KVVNFKGNT
+493 
-502 PETAQGQAYLY
+502 
-513 SLVSSEGG
+513 EGG

-530 VDNPITN
+530 VDTPITN

-549 ENGTAVPQLTLSDGT
+549 ENQEAVTELKLSDGT
-564 TLSFDGG
+564 TLTFDGG
-571 GNTNAPKYYTA
+571 GGTHAPKYYTYTA
-582 GTNIRMYP
+582 GANIRMYP

-603 AIVINVDKYNGTIC
+603 AIVLNVDKYNGTIC
-617 NASGDISANPGSVST
+617 NASGDITANPGSVST
-632 SEQVVTI
+632 SGQVVTI
-639 SSVNATSTVIT
+639 NNVNATSTVIT

-665 SMTIYYVE
+665 SLTVYYVE

>member
-1 MKKTFQFLSL
+1 MKKTFQFLAL

-19 ACEDVPAPFNIFSE
+19 ACEDVPAPYNIFSE
-33 GGGQGASSQL
+33 GAGQGTGSHL
-43 PYTATFESSLGDFTT
+43 PYTVTFESSLGDFTT

-69 QYSCAQITSYI
+69 QHSCAQITSYI

-117 LRYANASELATNY
+117 LRYANASDLATNY
-130 QVLVSKDYSKEN
+130 QVLVSKDYTKDA
-142 GVAAANW
+142 GVAAASW
-149 TVLPLDLVQGSDWE
+149 TVLPLDLVQVSDWD

-172 IPAEFCNTANVT
+172 IPAEFCNTVNVT
-184 VALRYIAQAKAAT
+184 IALRYIAQAKAAT
-197 WEVKNFVLDQGAGDN
+197 WEVKNFVLDQGAGDQGAGDN

-235 GAFKNYTTS
+235 GGFKNYTTS

-286 AVHVSYEYIMR
+286 AVHVSYEYILR

-325 VGKHTEGTDWTT
+325 VDKHTEGTDWTT
-337 FAKEDVAIP
+337 FAKEDIAIP
-346 AAYLGKTI
+346 AAYLGKTV

-376 IAAGAASGEGGNTGG
+376 IAAGAPG
-391 GSEGVATGDGT
+391 
-402 LANPFNSVAANAYVA
+402 
-417 AMAAD
+417 
-422 VVSEND
+422 
-428 VYIKG
+428 
-433 KIASVEEAYGTQF
+433 
-446 GNGSFTI
+446 
-453 SDDGTSANGFKVWR
+453 
-467 ALYLNNEK
+467 
-475 YQDGQTQ
+475 
-482 IKVGDEVVVCG
+482 
-493 KVVNFKGNT
+493 
-502 PETAQGQAYLY
+502 
-513 SLVSSEGG
+513 EGG

-530 VDNPITN
+530 VDTPITN

-549 ENGTAVPQLTLSDGT
+549 ENQEAVTELKLSDGT
-564 TLSFDGG
+564 TLTFDGG
-571 GNTNAPKYYTA
+571 GNTNPPKYYNA
-582 GTNIRMYP
+582 GNNIRMYP

-603 AIVINVDKYNGTIC
+603 AIVLNVDKYNGTIC
-617 NASGDISANPGSVST
+617 NASGDITANPGSVST
-632 SEQVVTI
+632 SGQVVTI
-639 SSVNATSTVIT
+639 NNVNATSTVIT

-665 SMTIYYVE
+665 SLTVYYVE

>member
-1 MKKTFQFLSL
+1 MKKTFQFLAL

-19 ACEDVPAPFNIFSE
+19 ACEDVPAPYNIFSE
-33 GGGQGASSQL
+33 GAGQGTGSHL
-43 PYTATFESSLGDFTT
+43 PYTVTFESSLGDFTT

-69 QYSCAQITSYI
+69 QHSCAQITSYI

-117 LRYANASELATNY
+117 LRYANASDLATNY
-130 QVLVSKDYSKEN
+130 QVLVSKDYTKDA
-142 GVAAANW
+142 GVAAASW
-149 TVLPLDLVQGSDWE
+149 TVLPLDLVQVSDWD

-184 VALRYIAQAKAAT
+184 IALRYIAQAKAAT
-197 WEVKNFVLDQGAGDN
+197 WEVKNFVLDQGAGDQGAGDN

-235 GAFKNYTTS
+235 GGFKNYTTS

-286 AVHVSYEYIMR
+286 AVHVSYEYILR

-310 DAFNEAAPAEGWTLL
+310 DAFNEATPAEGWTLL
-325 VGKHTEGTDWTT
+325 VDKHTEGTDWTT
-337 FAKEDVAIP
+337 FAKEDIAIP
-346 AAYLGKTI
+346 AAYLGKTV

-376 IAAGAASGEGGNTGG
+376 IAAGAPG
-391 GSEGVATGDGT
+391 
-402 LANPFNSVAANAYVA
+402 
-417 AMAAD
+417 
-422 VVSEND
+422 
-428 VYIKG
+428 
-433 KIASVEEAYGTQF
+433 
-446 GNGSFTI
+446 
-453 SDDGTSANGFKVWR
+453 
-467 ALYLNNEK
+467 
-475 YQDGQTQ
+475 
-482 IKVGDEVVVCG
+482 
-493 KVVNFKGNT
+493 
-502 PETAQGQAYLY
+502 
-513 SLVSSEGG
+513 EGG

-530 VDNPITN
+530 VDTPITN

-549 ENGTAVPQLTLSDGT
+549 ENQEAVTELKLSDGT
-564 TLSFDGG
+564 TLTFDGG
-571 GNTNAPKYYTA
+571 GGTHAPKYYNA
-582 GTNIRMYP
+582 GNNIRMYP
-590 KNTMTVKASKKIA
+590 KNTMTISASKKIA
-603 AIVINVDKYNGTIC
+603 AVVLNVDKYNGVIC
-617 NASGDISANPGSVST
+617 NASGDISANPGSVSS

-639 SSVNATSTVIT
+639 SNVNATSTVIT

-665 SMTIYYVE
+665 SLTVYYVE

>member
-1 MKKTFQFLSL
+1 MKKTFQFLAL

-19 ACEDVPAPFNIFSE
+19 ACEDVPAPYNIFSE
-33 GGGQGASSQL
+33 GAGQGTGSHL
-43 PYTATFESSLGDFTT
+43 PYTVTFESSLGDFTT

-69 QYSCAQITSYI
+69 QHSCAQITSYI

-117 LRYANASELATNY
+117 LRYANASDLATNY
-130 QVLVSKDYSKEN
+130 QVLVSKDYTKDA
-142 GVAAANW
+142 GVAAASW
-149 TVLPLDLVQGSDWE
+149 TVLPLDLVQVSDWD

-184 VALRYIAQAKAAT
+184 IALRYIAQAKAAT
-197 WEVKNFVLDQGAGDN
+197 WEVKNFVLDQGAGDQGAGDN

-235 GAFKNYTTS
+235 GGFKNYTTS

-286 AVHVSYEYIMR
+286 AVHVSYEYILR

-310 DAFNEAAPAEGWTLL
+310 DAFNEANPAEGWTLL
-325 VGKHTEGTDWTT
+325 VDKHTEGTDWTT
-337 FAKEDVAIP
+337 FAKEDIAIP
-346 AAYLGKTI
+346 AAYLGKTV

-376 IAAGAASGEGGNTGG
+376 IAAGAPG
-391 GSEGVATGDGT
+391 
-402 LANPFNSVAANAYVA
+402 
-417 AMAAD
+417 
-422 VVSEND
+422 
-428 VYIKG
+428 
-433 KIASVEEAYGTQF
+433 
-446 GNGSFTI
+446 
-453 SDDGTSANGFKVWR
+453 
-467 ALYLNNEK
+467 
-475 YQDGQTQ
+475 
-482 IKVGDEVVVCG
+482 
-493 KVVNFKGNT
+493 
-502 PETAQGQAYLY
+502 
-513 SLVSSEGG
+513 EGG

-530 VDNPITN
+530 VDTPITN

-549 ENGTAVPQLTLSDGT
+549 ENQEAVTELKLSDGT
-564 TLSFDGG
+564 TLTFDGG
-571 GNTNAPKYYTA
+571 GNTNPPKYYNA
-582 GTNIRMYP
+582 GKNIRMYP

-603 AIVINVDKYNGTIC
+603 AVVLNVDKYNGTIC
-617 NASGDISANPGSVST
+617 NASGDITANPGSVST

-639 SSVNATSTVIT
+639 SNVNATSTVIT
-650 NTSTTTSTPSQIRWI
+650 NTSTTTGPQSQLRWV

>member
-1 MKKTFQFLSL
+1 MKKTFQFLAL

-19 ACEDVPAPFNIFSE
+19 ACEDVPAPYNIFSE
-33 GGGQGASSQL
+33 GAGQGTGSHL
-43 PYTATFESSLGDFTT
+43 PYTVTFESSLGDFTT

-69 QYSCAQITSYI
+69 QHSCAQITSYI

-117 LRYANASELATNY
+117 LRYANASDLATNY
-130 QVLVSKDYSKEN
+130 QVLVSKDYTKDA
-142 GVAAANW
+142 GVAAASW
-149 TVLPLDLVQGSDWE
+149 TVLPLDLVQVSDWD

-184 VALRYIAQAKAAT
+184 IALRYIAQAKAAT
-197 WEVKNFVLDQGAGDN
+197 WEVKNFVLDQGAGDQGAGDN

-235 GAFKNYTTS
+235 GGFKNYTTS

-286 AVHVSYEYIMR
+286 AVHVSYEYILR

-310 DAFNEAAPAEGWTLL
+310 DAFNEATPAEGWTLL
-325 VGKHTEGTDWTT
+325 VDKHTEGTDWTT
-337 FAKEDVAIP
+337 FAKEDIAIP
-346 AAYLGKTI
+346 AAYLGKTV

-376 IAAGAASGEGGNTGG
+376 IAAGAPG
-391 GSEGVATGDGT
+391 
-402 LANPFNSVAANAYVA
+402 
-417 AMAAD
+417 
-422 VVSEND
+422 
-428 VYIKG
+428 
-433 KIASVEEAYGTQF
+433 
-446 GNGSFTI
+446 
-453 SDDGTSANGFKVWR
+453 
-467 ALYLNNEK
+467 
-475 YQDGQTQ
+475 
-482 IKVGDEVVVCG
+482 
-493 KVVNFKGNT
+493 
-502 PETAQGQAYLY
+502 
-513 SLVSSEGG
+513 EGG

-530 VDNPITN
+530 VDTPITN

-549 ENGTAVPQLTLSDGT
+549 ENQAAVTELKLSDGT
-564 TLSFDGG
+564 TLTFDGG
-571 GNTNAPKYYTA
+571 GNTIPPKYYKA
-582 GTNIRMYP
+582 GNNIRMYP

-603 AIVINVDKYNGTIC
+603 AIVLNVDKYNGTIC

-639 SSVNATSTVIT
+639 SNVNATSTVIT

-665 SMTIYYVE
+665 SLTVYYVE

>member
-1 MKKTFQFLSL
+1 MKKTFQFLAL

-19 ACEDVPAPFNIFSE
+19 ACEDVPAPYNIFSE
-33 GGGQGASSQL
+33 GAGQGTGSHL
-43 PYTATFESSLGDFTT
+43 PYTVTFESSLGDFTT

-69 QYSCAQITSYI
+69 QHSCAQITSYI

-117 LRYANASELATNY
+117 LRYANASDLATNY
-130 QVLVSKDYSKEN
+130 QVLVSKDYTKDA
-142 GVAAANW
+142 GVAAASW
-149 TVLPLDLVQGSDWE
+149 TVLPLDLVQVSDWD

-172 IPAEFCNTANVT
+172 IPAAFCNTANVT
-184 VALRYIAQAKAAT
+184 IALRYIAQAKAAT
-197 WEVKNFVLDQGAGDN
+197 WEVKNFVLDQGAGDQGAGDS

-235 GAFKNYTTS
+235 GGFKNYTTS

-286 AVHVSYEYIMR
+286 AVHVSYEYILR

-310 DAFNEAAPAEGWTLL
+310 DAFNEATPAEGWTLL
-325 VGKHTEGTDWTT
+325 VDKHTEGTDWTT
-337 FAKEDVAIP
+337 FAKEDIAIP
-346 AAYLGKTI
+346 AAYLGKTV

-376 IAAGAASGEGGNTGG
+376 IAAGAPG
-391 GSEGVATGDGT
+391 
-402 LANPFNSVAANAYVA
+402 
-417 AMAAD
+417 
-422 VVSEND
+422 
-428 VYIKG
+428 
-433 KIASVEEAYGTQF
+433 
-446 GNGSFTI
+446 
-453 SDDGTSANGFKVWR
+453 
-467 ALYLNNEK
+467 
-475 YQDGQTQ
+475 
-482 IKVGDEVVVCG
+482 
-493 KVVNFKGNT
+493 
-502 PETAQGQAYLY
+502 
-513 SLVSSEGG
+513 EGG

-530 VDNPITN
+530 VDTPITN

-549 ENGTAVPQLTLSDGT
+549 ENQAAVTELKLSDGT
-564 TLSFDGG
+564 TLTFDGG
-571 GNTNAPKYYTA
+571 GNTNPPKYYNA
-582 GTNIRMYP
+582 GNNIRMYP

-603 AIVINVDKYNGTIC
+603 AIVLNVDKYNGDIC
-617 NASGDISANPGSVST
+617 NASGDITANPGSVST

-639 SSVNATSTVIT
+639 NNVNANSTVIT

-665 SMTIYYVE
+665 SLTVYYVE

>member
-1 MKKTFQFLSL
+1 MKKTFQFLAL

-19 ACEDVPAPFNIFSE
+19 ACEDVPAPYNIFSE
-33 GGGQGASSQL
+33 GAGQGTGSHL
-43 PYTATFESSLGDFTT
+43 PYTVTFESSLGDFTT

-69 QYSCAQITSYI
+69 QHSCAQITSYI

-117 LRYANASELATNY
+117 LRYANASDLATNY
-130 QVLVSKDYSKEN
+130 QVLVSKDYTKDA
-142 GVAAANW
+142 GVAAASW
-149 TVLPLDLVQGSDWE
+149 TVLPLDLVQVSDWD

-184 VALRYIAQAKAAT
+184 IALRYIAQAKAAT
-197 WEVKNFVLDQGAGDN
+197 WEVKNFVLDQGAGDQGAGDN

-235 GAFKNYTTS
+235 GGFKNYTTS

-286 AVHVSYEYIMR
+286 AVHLSYEYILR

-310 DAFNEAAPAEGWTLL
+310 DAFNEATPAEGWTLL
-325 VGKHTEGTDWTT
+325 VDKHTEGTDWTT
-337 FAKEDVAIP
+337 FAKEDIAIP
-346 AAYLGKTI
+346 AAYLGKTV

-376 IAAGAASGEGGNTGG
+376 IAAGAPG
-391 GSEGVATGDGT
+391 
-402 LANPFNSVAANAYVA
+402 
-417 AMAAD
+417 
-422 VVSEND
+422 
-428 VYIKG
+428 
-433 KIASVEEAYGTQF
+433 
-446 GNGSFTI
+446 
-453 SDDGTSANGFKVWR
+453 
-467 ALYLNNEK
+467 
-475 YQDGQTQ
+475 
-482 IKVGDEVVVCG
+482 
-493 KVVNFKGNT
+493 
-502 PETAQGQAYLY
+502 
-513 SLVSSEGG
+513 EGG

-530 VDNPITN
+530 VDTPITN

-549 ENGTAVPQLTLSDGT
+549 ENQAAVTELKLSDGT
-564 TLSFDGG
+564 TLTFDGG
-571 GNTNAPKYYTA
+571 GNTNPPKYYNA
-582 GTNIRMYP
+582 GNNIRMYP

-603 AIVINVDKYNGTIC
+603 AIVLNVDKYNGTIC
-617 NASGDISANPGSVST
+617 NASGDITANPGSVST
-632 SEQVVTI
+632 SGQVVTI
-639 SSVNATSTVIT
+639 NNVNATSTVIT

-665 SMTIYYVE
+665 SLTVYYVE

>member
-1 MKKTFQFLSL
+1 MKKTFQFLAL

-19 ACEDVPAPFNIFSE
+19 ACEDVPAPYNIFSE
-33 GGGQGASSQL
+33 GAGQGTGSHL
-43 PYTATFESSLGDFTT
+43 PYTVTFESSLGDFTT

-69 QYSCAQITSYI
+69 QHSCAQITSYI

-117 LRYANASELATNY
+117 LRYANASDLATNY
-130 QVLVSKDYSKEN
+130 QVLVSKDYTKDA
-142 GVAAANW
+142 GVAAASW
-149 TVLPLDLVQGSDWE
+149 TVLPLDLVQVSDWD

-172 IPAEFCNTANVT
+172 IPAAFCNTANVT
-184 VALRYIAQAKAAT
+184 IALRYIAQAKAAT
-197 WEVKNFVLDQGAGDN
+197 WEVKNFVLDQGAGDQGAGDN

-235 GAFKNYTTS
+235 GGFKNYTTS

-310 DAFNEAAPAEGWTLL
+310 DAFNEANPAEGWTLL
-325 VGKHTEGTDWTT
+325 VDKHTEGTDWTT
-337 FAKEDVAIP
+337 FAKEDIAIP
-346 AAYLGKTI
+346 AAYLGKTV

-376 IAAGAASGEGGNTGG
+376 IAAGAPG
-391 GSEGVATGDGT
+391 
-402 LANPFNSVAANAYVA
+402 
-417 AMAAD
+417 
-422 VVSEND
+422 
-428 VYIKG
+428 
-433 KIASVEEAYGTQF
+433 
-446 GNGSFTI
+446 
-453 SDDGTSANGFKVWR
+453 
-467 ALYLNNEK
+467 
-475 YQDGQTQ
+475 
-482 IKVGDEVVVCG
+482 
-493 KVVNFKGNT
+493 
-502 PETAQGQAYLY
+502 
-513 SLVSSEGG
+513 EGG

-530 VDNPITN
+530 VDTPITN

-549 ENGTAVPQLTLSDGT
+549 ENQEAVTELKLSDGT
-564 TLSFDGG
+564 TLTFDGG
-571 GNTNAPKYYTA
+571 GNTNPPKYYNA
-582 GTNIRMYP
+582 GNNIRMYP

-603 AIVINVDKYNGTIC
+603 AIVFNVDKYNGTIC
-617 NASGDISANPGSVST
+617 NASGDITANPGSVST
-632 SEQVVTI
+632 SGQVVTI
-639 SSVNATSTVIT
+639 NNVNANSTVIT

-665 SMTIYYVE
+665 SLTVYYVE

>member
-1 MKKTFQFLSL
+1 MKKTFQFLAL
-11 AFAALCFT
+11 AFAALCFA
-19 ACEDVPAPFNIFSE
+19 ACEDVPAPYNIFSE
-33 GGGQGASSQL
+33 GAGQGTGSHL
-43 PYTATFESSLGDFTT
+43 PYTVTFESSLGDFTT

-69 QYSCAQITSYI
+69 QHSCAQITSYI

-117 LRYANASELATNY
+117 LRYANASDLATNY
-130 QVLVSKDYSKEN
+130 QVLVSKDYTKDA
-142 GVAAANW
+142 GVAAASW
-149 TVLPLDLVQGSDWE
+149 TVLPLDLVQVSDWD

-184 VALRYIAQAKAAT
+184 IALRYIAQAKAAT
-197 WEVKNFVLDQGAGDN
+197 WEVKNFVLDQGAGDQGAGDS

-235 GAFKNYTTS
+235 GGFKNYTTS

-286 AVHVSYEYIMR
+286 AVHVSYEYILR

-310 DAFNEAAPAEGWTLL
+310 DAFNEATPAEGWTLL
-325 VGKHTEGTDWTT
+325 VDKHTEGTDWTT
-337 FAKEDVAIP
+337 FAKEDIAIP
-346 AAYLGKTI
+346 AAYLGKTV

-376 IAAGAASGEGGNTGG
+376 IAAGAPG
-391 GSEGVATGDGT
+391 
-402 LANPFNSVAANAYVA
+402 
-417 AMAAD
+417 
-422 VVSEND
+422 
-428 VYIKG
+428 
-433 KIASVEEAYGTQF
+433 
-446 GNGSFTI
+446 
-453 SDDGTSANGFKVWR
+453 
-467 ALYLNNEK
+467 
-475 YQDGQTQ
+475 
-482 IKVGDEVVVCG
+482 
-493 KVVNFKGNT
+493 
-502 PETAQGQAYLY
+502 
-513 SLVSSEGG
+513 EGG

-530 VDNPITN
+530 VDTPITN

-549 ENGTAVPQLTLSDGT
+549 ENQAAVTELKLSDGT
-564 TLSFDGG
+564 TLTFDGG
-571 GNTNAPKYYTA
+571 GNTNPPKYYNA
-582 GTNIRMYP
+582 GNNIRMYP
-590 KNTMTVKASKKIA
+590 KNTMTISASKKIA
-603 AIVINVDKYNGTIC
+603 AIVLNVDKYNGTIC
-617 NASGDISANPGSVST
+617 NASGDITANPGSVST
-632 SEQVVTI
+632 SGQVVTI
-639 SSVNATSTVIT
+639 NNVNANSTVIT

-665 SMTIYYVE
+665 SLTVYYVE

>member
-1 MKKTFQFLSL
+1 MKKTFQFLAL

-19 ACEDVPAPFNIFSE
+19 ACEDVPAPYNIFSE
-33 GGGQGASSQL
+33 GAGQGTGSHL
-43 PYTATFESSLGDFTT
+43 PYTVTFESSLGDFTT

-69 QYSCAQITSYI
+69 QHSCAQITSYI

-117 LRYANASELATNY
+117 LRYANASDLATNY
-130 QVLVSKDYSKEN
+130 QVLVSKDYTKDA
-142 GVAAANW
+142 GVAAASW
-149 TVLPLDLVQGSDWE
+149 TVLPLDLVQVSDWD

-184 VALRYIAQAKAAT
+184 IALRYIAQAKAAT
-197 WEVKNFVLDQGAGDN
+197 WEVKNFVLDQGAGDQGAGDS

-235 GAFKNYTTS
+235 GGFKNYTTS

-259 GYDNASKVTTAG
+259 GYDNASTVTTAG

-286 AVHVSYEYIMR
+286 AVHVSYEYILR

-310 DAFNEAAPAEGWTLL
+310 DAFNEATPAEGWTLL
-325 VGKHTEGTDWTT
+325 VDKHTEGTDWTT
-337 FAKEDVAIP
+337 FAKEDIAIP
-346 AAYLGKTI
+346 DAYLGKTI

-376 IAAGAASGEGGNTGG
+376 IAAGAPG
-391 GSEGVATGDGT
+391 
-402 LANPFNSVAANAYVA
+402 
-417 AMAAD
+417 
-422 VVSEND
+422 
-428 VYIKG
+428 
-433 KIASVEEAYGTQF
+433 
-446 GNGSFTI
+446 
-453 SDDGTSANGFKVWR
+453 
-467 ALYLNNEK
+467 
-475 YQDGQTQ
+475 
-482 IKVGDEVVVCG
+482 
-493 KVVNFKGNT
+493 
-502 PETAQGQAYLY
+502 
-513 SLVSSEGG
+513 EGG

-530 VDNPITN
+530 VDTPITN

-549 ENGTAVPQLTLSDGT
+549 ENQAAVTELKLSDGT
-564 TLSFDGG
+564 TLTFDGG
-571 GNTNAPKYYTA
+571 GGTHAPKYYTYTA
-582 GTNIRMYP
+582 GANIRMYP

-603 AIVINVDKYNGTIC
+603 AIVLNVDKYNGTIC
-617 NASGDISANPGSVST
+617 NASGDITANPGSVST
-632 SEQVVTI
+632 SGQVVTI
-639 SSVNATSTVIT
+639 NNVNANSTVIT

-665 SMTIYYVE
+665 SLTVYYVE

>member
-1 MKKTFQFLSL
+1 MKKTFQFLAL

-19 ACEDVPAPFNIFSE
+19 ACEDVPAPYNIFSE
-33 GGGQGASSQL
+33 GAGQGTGSHL
-43 PYTATFESSLGDFTT
+43 PYTVTFESSLGDFTT

-69 QYSCAQITSYI
+69 QHSCAQITSYI

-117 LRYANASELATNY
+117 LRYANASDLATNY
-130 QVLVSKDYSKEN
+130 QVLVSKDYTKDA
-142 GVAAANW
+142 GVAAASW
-149 TVLPLDLVQGSDWE
+149 TVLPLDLVQVSDWD

-184 VALRYIAQAKAAT
+184 IALRYIAQAKAAT
-197 WEVKNFVLDQGAGDN
+197 WEVKNFVLDQGAGDQGAGDN

-235 GAFKNYTTS
+235 GGFKNYTTS

-286 AVHVSYEYIMR
+286 AVHVSYEYILR

-310 DAFNEAAPAEGWTLL
+310 DAFNEATPAEGWTLL
-325 VGKHTEGTDWTT
+325 VDKHTEGTDWTT
-337 FAKEDVAIP
+337 FAKEDIAIP
-346 AAYLGKTI
+346 AAYLGKTV

-376 IAAGAASGEGGNTGG
+376 IAAGAPG
-391 GSEGVATGDGT
+391 
-402 LANPFNSVAANAYVA
+402 
-417 AMAAD
+417 
-422 VVSEND
+422 
-428 VYIKG
+428 
-433 KIASVEEAYGTQF
+433 
-446 GNGSFTI
+446 
-453 SDDGTSANGFKVWR
+453 
-467 ALYLNNEK
+467 
-475 YQDGQTQ
+475 
-482 IKVGDEVVVCG
+482 
-493 KVVNFKGNT
+493 
-502 PETAQGQAYLY
+502 
-513 SLVSSEGG
+513 EGG

-530 VDNPITN
+530 VDTPITN

-549 ENGTAVPQLTLSDGT
+549 ENQAAVTELKLSDGT
-564 TLSFDGG
+564 TLTFDGG
-571 GNTNAPKYYTA
+571 GNTNPPKYYNA
-582 GTNIRMYP
+582 GNNIRMYP
-590 KNTMTVKASKKIA
+590 KNTMTISASKKIA
-603 AIVINVDKYNGTIC
+603 AVVLNVDKYNGVIC

-639 SSVNATSTVIT
+639 SNVNATSTVIT
-650 NTSTTTSTPSQIRWI
+650 NTSTTTGPKSQIRWV
-665 SMTIYYVE
+665 SLTVYYVE

>member
-1 MKKTFQFLSL
+1 MKKTFQFFAL

-19 ACEDVPAPFNIFSE
+19 ACEDVPAPYNIFSE
-33 GGGQGASSQL
+33 GAGQGTGSHL
-43 PYTATFESSLGDFTT
+43 PYTVTFESSLGDFTT

-69 QYSCAQITSYI
+69 QHSCAQITSYI

-117 LRYANASELATNY
+117 LRYANASDLATNY
-130 QVLVSKDYSKEN
+130 QVLVSKDYTKDA
-142 GVAAANW
+142 GVAAASW
-149 TVLPLDLVQGSDWE
+149 TVLPLDLVQVSDWD

-184 VALRYIAQAKAAT
+184 IALRYIAQAKAAT
-197 WEVKNFVLDQGAGDN
+197 WEVKNFVLDQGAGDQGAGDS

-235 GAFKNYTTS
+235 GGFKNYTTS

-286 AVHVSYEYIMR
+286 AVHVSYEYILR

-325 VGKHTEGTDWTT
+325 VDKHTEGTDWTT
-337 FAKEDVAIP
+337 FAKEDIAIP
-346 AAYLGKTI
+346 DAYLGKTI

-376 IAAGAASGEGGNTGG
+376 IAAGAPG
-391 GSEGVATGDGT
+391 
-402 LANPFNSVAANAYVA
+402 
-417 AMAAD
+417 
-422 VVSEND
+422 
-428 VYIKG
+428 
-433 KIASVEEAYGTQF
+433 
-446 GNGSFTI
+446 
-453 SDDGTSANGFKVWR
+453 
-467 ALYLNNEK
+467 
-475 YQDGQTQ
+475 
-482 IKVGDEVVVCG
+482 
-493 KVVNFKGNT
+493 
-502 PETAQGQAYLY
+502 
-513 SLVSSEGG
+513 EGG

-530 VDNPITN
+530 VDTPITN

-549 ENGTAVPQLTLSDGT
+549 ENQAAVTELKLSDGT
-564 TLSFDGG
+564 TLTFDGG
-571 GNTNAPKYYTA
+571 GGTHAPKYYTYTA
-582 GTNIRMYP
+582 GANIRMYP

-603 AIVINVDKYNGTIC
+603 AIVLNVDKYNGTIC
-617 NASGDISANPGSVST
+617 NASGDITANPGSVST
-632 SEQVVTI
+632 SGQVVTI
-639 SSVNATSTVIT
+639 NNVNANSTVIT

-665 SMTIYYVE
+665 SLTVYYVE

>member
-1 MKKTFQFLSL
+1 MKKTFQFLAL

-19 ACEDVPAPFNIFSE
+19 ACEDVPAPYNIFSE
-33 GGGQGASSQL
+33 GAGQGTGSHL
-43 PYTATFESSLGDFTT
+43 PYTVTFESSLGDFTT

-69 QYSCAQITSYI
+69 QHSCAQITSYI

-117 LRYANASELATNY
+117 LRYANASDLATNY
-130 QVLVSKDYSKEN
+130 QVLVSKDYTKDA
-142 GVAAANW
+142 GVAAASW
-149 TVLPLDLVQGSDWE
+149 TVLPLDLVQVSDWD

-172 IPAEFCNTANVT
+172 IPAAFCNTANVT
-184 VALRYIAQAKAAT
+184 IALRYIAQAKAAT
-197 WEVKNFVLDQGAGDN
+197 WEVKNFVLDQGAGDQGAGDN

-235 GAFKNYTTS
+235 GGFKNYTTS

-286 AVHVSYEYIMR
+286 AVHLSYEYILR

-310 DAFNEAAPAEGWTLL
+310 DAFNEATPAEGWTLL
-325 VGKHTEGTDWTT
+325 VDKHTEGTDWTT
-337 FAKEDVAIP
+337 FAKEDIAIP
-346 AAYLGKTI
+346 AAYLGKTV

-376 IAAGAASGEGGNTGG
+376 IAAGAPG
-391 GSEGVATGDGT
+391 
-402 LANPFNSVAANAYVA
+402 
-417 AMAAD
+417 
-422 VVSEND
+422 
-428 VYIKG
+428 
-433 KIASVEEAYGTQF
+433 
-446 GNGSFTI
+446 
-453 SDDGTSANGFKVWR
+453 
-467 ALYLNNEK
+467 
-475 YQDGQTQ
+475 
-482 IKVGDEVVVCG
+482 
-493 KVVNFKGNT
+493 
-502 PETAQGQAYLY
+502 
-513 SLVSSEGG
+513 EGG

-530 VDNPITN
+530 VDTPITN

-549 ENGTAVPQLTLSDGT
+549 ENQEAVTELKLSDGT
-564 TLSFDGG
+564 TLTFDGG
-571 GNTNAPKYYTA
+571 GNTNPPKYYNA
-582 GTNIRMYP
+582 GNNIRMYP
-590 KNTMTVKASKKIA
+590 KNTMTISASKKIA
-603 AIVINVDKYNGTIC
+603 AIVLNVDKYNGTIC
-617 NASGDISANPGSVST
+617 NASGDITANPGSVST
-632 SEQVVTI
+632 SGQVVTI
-639 SSVNATSTVIT
+639 NNVNANSTVIT

-665 SMTIYYVE
+665 SLTVYYVE

>member
-1 MKKTFQFLSL
+1 MKKTFQFLAL

-19 ACEDVPAPFNIFSE
+19 ACEDVPAPYNIFSE
-33 GGGQGASSQL
+33 GAGQGTGSHL
-43 PYTATFESSLGDFTT
+43 PYTVTFESSLGDFTT

-69 QYSCAQITSYI
+69 QHSCAQITSYI

-117 LRYANASELATNY
+117 LRYANASDLATNY
-130 QVLVSKDYSKEN
+130 QVLVSKDYTKDA
-142 GVAAANW
+142 GVAAASW
-149 TVLPLDLVQGSDWE
+149 TVLPLDLVQVSDWD

-184 VALRYIAQAKAAT
+184 IALRYIAQAKAAT
-197 WEVKNFVLDQGAGDN
+197 WEVKNFVLDQGAGDQGAGDN

-235 GAFKNYTTS
+235 GGFKNYTTS

-286 AVHVSYEYIMR
+286 AVHVSYEYILR

-310 DAFNEAAPAEGWTLL
+310 DAFNEANPAEGWTLL
-325 VGKHTEGTDWTT
+325 VDKHTEGTDWTT
-337 FAKEDVAIP
+337 FAKEDIAIP
-346 AAYLGKTI
+346 AAYLGKTV

-376 IAAGAASGEGGNTGG
+376 IAAGAPG
-391 GSEGVATGDGT
+391 
-402 LANPFNSVAANAYVA
+402 
-417 AMAAD
+417 
-422 VVSEND
+422 
-428 VYIKG
+428 
-433 KIASVEEAYGTQF
+433 
-446 GNGSFTI
+446 
-453 SDDGTSANGFKVWR
+453 
-467 ALYLNNEK
+467 
-475 YQDGQTQ
+475 
-482 IKVGDEVVVCG
+482 
-493 KVVNFKGNT
+493 
-502 PETAQGQAYLY
+502 
-513 SLVSSEGG
+513 EGG

-530 VDNPITN
+530 VDTPITN

-549 ENGTAVPQLTLSDGT
+549 ENQAAVTELKLSDGT
-564 TLSFDGG
+564 TLTFDGG
-571 GNTNAPKYYTA
+571 GNTNPPKYYNA
-582 GTNIRMYP
+582 GNNIRMYP

-603 AIVINVDKYNGTIC
+603 AIVLNVDKYNGVIC

-639 SSVNATSTVIT
+639 SNVNATSTVIT

-665 SMTIYYVE
+665 SLTVYYVE

>member
-1 MKKTFQFLSL
+1 MKKTFQFLAL

-19 ACEDVPAPFNIFSE
+19 ACEDVPAPYNIFSE
-33 GGGQGASSQL
+33 GAGQGTGSHL
-43 PYTATFESSLGDFTT
+43 PYTVTFESSLGDFTT

-69 QYSCAQITSYI
+69 QHSCAQITSYI

-117 LRYANASELATNY
+117 LRYANASDLATNY
-130 QVLVSKDYSKEN
+130 QVLVSKDYTKDA
-142 GVAAANW
+142 GVAAASW
-149 TVLPLDLVQGSDWE
+149 TVLPLDLVQVSDWD

-184 VALRYIAQAKAAT
+184 IALRYIAQAKAAT
-197 WEVKNFVLDQGAGDN
+197 WEVKNFVLDQGAGDQGAGDN

-235 GAFKNYTTS
+235 GGFKNYTTS

-286 AVHVSYEYIMR
+286 AVHVSYEYILR

-310 DAFNEAAPAEGWTLL
+310 DAFNEATPAEGWTLL
-325 VGKHTEGTDWTT
+325 VDKHTEGTDWTT
-337 FAKEDVAIP
+337 FAKEDIAIP
-346 AAYLGKTI
+346 AAYLGKTV

-376 IAAGAASGEGGNTGG
+376 IAAGAPG
-391 GSEGVATGDGT
+391 
-402 LANPFNSVAANAYVA
+402 
-417 AMAAD
+417 
-422 VVSEND
+422 
-428 VYIKG
+428 
-433 KIASVEEAYGTQF
+433 
-446 GNGSFTI
+446 
-453 SDDGTSANGFKVWR
+453 
-467 ALYLNNEK
+467 
-475 YQDGQTQ
+475 
-482 IKVGDEVVVCG
+482 
-493 KVVNFKGNT
+493 
-502 PETAQGQAYLY
+502 
-513 SLVSSEGG
+513 EGG

-530 VDNPITN
+530 VDTPITN

-549 ENGTAVPQLTLSDGT
+549 ENQAAVTELKLSDGT
-564 TLSFDGG
+564 TLTFDGG
-571 GNTNAPKYYTA
+571 GNTNPPKYYNA
-582 GTNIRMYP
+582 GNNIRMYP

-603 AIVINVDKYNGTIC
+603 AIVLNVDKYNGTIC
-617 NASGDISANPGSVST
+617 NASGDITANPGSVST
-632 SEQVVTI
+632 SGQVVTI
-639 SSVNATSTVIT
+639 NNVNANSTVIT

-665 SMTIYYVE
+665 SLTVYYVE

>member
-1 MKKTFQFLSL
+1 MKKTFQFLAL

-19 ACEDVPAPFNIFSE
+19 ACEDVPAPYNIFSE
-33 GGGQGASSQL
+33 GAGQGTGSHL
-43 PYTATFESSLGDFTT
+43 PYTVTFESSLGDFTT

-69 QYSCAQITSYI
+69 QHSCAQITSYI

-117 LRYANASELATNY
+117 LRYANASDLATNY
-130 QVLVSKDYSKEN
+130 QVLVSKDYTKDA
-142 GVAAANW
+142 GVAAASW
-149 TVLPLDLVQGSDWE
+149 TVLPLDLVQVSDWD

-184 VALRYIAQAKAAT
+184 IALRYIAQAKAAT
-197 WEVKNFVLDQGAGDN
+197 WEVKNFVLDQGAGDQGAGDS

-235 GAFKNYTTS
+235 GGFKNYTTS

-286 AVHVSYEYIMR
+286 AVHVSYEYILR

-310 DAFNEAAPAEGWTLL
+310 DAFNEATPAEGWTLL
-325 VGKHTEGTDWTT
+325 VDKHTEGTDWTT
-337 FAKEDVAIP
+337 FAKEDIAIP
-346 AAYLGKTI
+346 AAYLGKTV

-376 IAAGAASGEGGNTGG
+376 IAAGAPG
-391 GSEGVATGDGT
+391 
-402 LANPFNSVAANAYVA
+402 
-417 AMAAD
+417 
-422 VVSEND
+422 
-428 VYIKG
+428 
-433 KIASVEEAYGTQF
+433 
-446 GNGSFTI
+446 
-453 SDDGTSANGFKVWR
+453 
-467 ALYLNNEK
+467 
-475 YQDGQTQ
+475 
-482 IKVGDEVVVCG
+482 
-493 KVVNFKGNT
+493 
-502 PETAQGQAYLY
+502 
-513 SLVSSEGG
+513 EGG

-530 VDNPITN
+530 VDTPITN

-549 ENGTAVPQLTLSDGT
+549 ENQEAVTELKLSDGT
-564 TLSFDGG
+564 TLTFDGG
-571 GNTNAPKYYTA
+571 GNTIPPKYYKA
-582 GTNIRMYP
+582 GNNIRMYP
-590 KNTMTVKASKKIA
+590 KNTMTISASKKIA
-603 AIVINVDKYNGTIC
+603 AVVLNVDKYNGDIC
-617 NASGDISANPGSVST
+617 NASGDITANPGSVST
-632 SEQVVTI
+632 SGQVVTI
-639 SSVNATSTVIT
+639 NNVNANSTVIT

-665 SMTIYYVE
+665 SLTVYYVE

>member
-1 MKKTFQFLSL
+1 MKKTFQFLAL

-19 ACEDVPAPFNIFSE
+19 ACEDVPAPYNIFSE
-33 GGGQGASSQL
+33 GAGQGTGSHL
-43 PYTATFESSLGDFTT
+43 PYTVTFESSLGDFTT

-69 QYSCAQITSYI
+69 QHSCAQITSYI

-117 LRYANASELATNY
+117 LRYANASDLATNY
-130 QVLVSKDYSKEN
+130 QVLVSKDYTKDA
-142 GVAAANW
+142 GVATASW
-149 TVLPLDLVQGSDWE
+149 TVLPLDLVQVSDWD

-184 VALRYIAQAKAAT
+184 IALRYIAQAKAAT
-197 WEVKNFVLDQGAGDN
+197 WEVKNFVLDQGAGDQGAGDN

-235 GAFKNYTTS
+235 GGFKNYTTS

-310 DAFNEAAPAEGWTLL
+310 DAFNEATPAEGWTLL
-325 VGKHTEGTDWTT
+325 VDKHTEGTDWTT
-337 FAKEDVAIP
+337 FAKEDIAIP

-376 IAAGAASGEGGNTGG
+376 IAAGAPG
-391 GSEGVATGDGT
+391 
-402 LANPFNSVAANAYVA
+402 
-417 AMAAD
+417 
-422 VVSEND
+422 
-428 VYIKG
+428 
-433 KIASVEEAYGTQF
+433 
-446 GNGSFTI
+446 
-453 SDDGTSANGFKVWR
+453 
-467 ALYLNNEK
+467 
-475 YQDGQTQ
+475 
-482 IKVGDEVVVCG
+482 
-493 KVVNFKGNT
+493 
-502 PETAQGQAYLY
+502 
-513 SLVSSEGG
+513 EGG

-530 VDNPITN
+530 VDTPITN

-549 ENGTAVPQLTLSDGT
+549 ENQAAVTELKLSDGT
-564 TLSFDGG
+564 TLTFDGG
-571 GNTNAPKYYTA
+571 GNTNPPKYYNA
-582 GTNIRMYP
+582 GNNIRMYP
-590 KNTMTVKASKKIA
+590 KNTMTISASKKIA
-603 AIVINVDKYNGTIC
+603 AVVLNVDKYNGVIC

-639 SSVNATSTVIT
+639 SNVNATSTVIT

-665 SMTIYYVE
+665 SLTVYYVE

>member
-1 MKKTFQFLSL
+1 MKKTFQFLAL

-19 ACEDVPAPFNIFSE
+19 ACEDVPAPYNIFSE
-33 GGGQGASSQL
+33 GAGQGTGSHL
-43 PYTATFESSLGDFTT
+43 PYTVTFESSLGDFTT

-69 QYSCAQITSYI
+69 QHSCAQITSYI

-117 LRYANASELATNY
+117 LRYANASDLATNY
-130 QVLVSKDYSKEN
+130 QVLVSKDYTKDA
-142 GVAAANW
+142 GVAAASW
-149 TVLPLDLVQGSDWE
+149 TVLPLDLVQVSDWD

-172 IPAEFCNTANVT
+172 IPAEFCNTVNVT
-184 VALRYIAQAKAAT
+184 IALRYIAQAKAAT
-197 WEVKNFVLDQGAGDN
+197 WEVKNFVLDQGADDQGAGDN

-235 GAFKNYTTS
+235 GGFKNYTTS

-286 AVHVSYEYIMR
+286 AVHVSYEYILR

-310 DAFNEAAPAEGWTLL
+310 DAFNEATPAEGWTLL
-325 VGKHTEGTDWTT
+325 VDKHTEGTDWTT
-337 FAKEDVAIP
+337 FAKEDIAIP
-346 AAYLGKTI
+346 DAYLGKTI

-376 IAAGAASGEGGNTGG
+376 IAAGAPG
-391 GSEGVATGDGT
+391 
-402 LANPFNSVAANAYVA
+402 
-417 AMAAD
+417 
-422 VVSEND
+422 
-428 VYIKG
+428 
-433 KIASVEEAYGTQF
+433 
-446 GNGSFTI
+446 
-453 SDDGTSANGFKVWR
+453 
-467 ALYLNNEK
+467 
-475 YQDGQTQ
+475 
-482 IKVGDEVVVCG
+482 
-493 KVVNFKGNT
+493 
-502 PETAQGQAYLY
+502 
-513 SLVSSEGG
+513 EGG

-530 VDNPITN
+530 VDTPITN

-549 ENGTAVPQLTLSDGT
+549 ENQAAVTELKLSDGT
-564 TLSFDGG
+564 TLTFDGG
-571 GNTNAPKYYTA
+571 GGTHAPKYYTYTA
-582 GTNIRMYP
+582 GANIRMYP

-603 AIVINVDKYNGTIC
+603 AIVLNVDKYNGTIC
-617 NASGDISANPGSVST
+617 NASGDITANPGSVST
-632 SEQVVTI
+632 SGQVVTI
-639 SSVNATSTVIT
+639 NNVNANSTVIT

-665 SMTIYYVE
+665 SLTVYYVE

>member
-1 MKKTFQFLSL
+1 MKKTFQFLAL

-19 ACEDVPAPFNIFSE
+19 ACEDVPAPYNIFSE
-33 GGGQGASSQL
+33 GAGQGTGSHL
-43 PYTATFESSLGDFTT
+43 PYTVTFESSLGDFTT

-69 QYSCAQITSYI
+69 QHSCAQITSYI

-117 LRYANASELATNY
+117 LRYANASDLATNY
-130 QVLVSKDYSKEN
+130 QVLVSKDYTKDA
-142 GVAAANW
+142 GVAAASW
-149 TVLPLDLVQGSDWE
+149 TVLPLDLVQVSDWD

-184 VALRYIAQAKAAT
+184 IALRYIAQAKAAT
-197 WEVKNFVLDQGAGDN
+197 WEVKNFVLDQGAGDQGAGDN

-235 GAFKNYTTS
+235 GGFKNYTTS

-286 AVHVSYEYIMR
+286 AVHVSYEYILR

-310 DAFNEAAPAEGWTLL
+310 DAFNEATPAEGWTLL
-325 VGKHTEGTDWTT
+325 VDKHTEGTDWTT
-337 FAKEDVAIP
+337 FAKEDIAIP
-346 AAYLGKTI
+346 AAYLGKTV

-376 IAAGAASGEGGNTGG
+376 IAAGAPG
-391 GSEGVATGDGT
+391 
-402 LANPFNSVAANAYVA
+402 
-417 AMAAD
+417 
-422 VVSEND
+422 
-428 VYIKG
+428 
-433 KIASVEEAYGTQF
+433 
-446 GNGSFTI
+446 
-453 SDDGTSANGFKVWR
+453 
-467 ALYLNNEK
+467 
-475 YQDGQTQ
+475 
-482 IKVGDEVVVCG
+482 
-493 KVVNFKGNT
+493 
-502 PETAQGQAYLY
+502 
-513 SLVSSEGG
+513 EGG

-530 VDNPITN
+530 VDTPITN

-549 ENGTAVPQLTLSDGT
+549 ENQAAVTELKLSDGT
-564 TLSFDGG
+564 TLTFDGG
-571 GNTNAPKYYTA
+571 GNTNPPKYYNA
-582 GTNIRMYP
+582 GNNIRMYP

-603 AIVINVDKYNGTIC
+603 AIVLNVDKYNGTIC

-639 SSVNATSTVIT
+639 SNVNATSTVIT

-665 SMTIYYVE
+665 SLTVYYVE

>member
-1 MKKTFQFLSL
+1 MKKTFQFLAL

-19 ACEDVPAPFNIFSE
+19 ACEDVPAPYNIFSE
-33 GGGQGASSQL
+33 GAGQGTGSHL
-43 PYTATFESSLGDFTT
+43 PYTVTFESSLGDFTT

-69 QYSCAQITSYI
+69 QHSCAQITSYI

-117 LRYANASELATNY
+117 LRYANASDLATNY
-130 QVLVSKDYSKEN
+130 QVLVSKDYTKDA
-142 GVAAANW
+142 GVAAASW
-149 TVLPLDLVQGSDWE
+149 TVLPLDLVQVSDWD

-172 IPAEFCNTANVT
+172 IPAAFCNTANVT
-184 VALRYIAQAKAAT
+184 IALRYIAQAKAAT
-197 WEVKNFVLDQGAGDN
+197 WEVKNFVLDQGAGDQGAGDN

-235 GAFKNYTTS
+235 GGFKNYTTS

-286 AVHVSYEYIMR
+286 AVHVSYEYILR

-310 DAFNEAAPAEGWTLL
+310 DAFNEATPAEGWTLL
-325 VGKHTEGTDWTT
+325 VDKHTEGTDWTT
-337 FAKEDVAIP
+337 FAKEDIAIP
-346 AAYLGKTI
+346 AAYLGKTV

-376 IAAGAASGEGGNTGG
+376 IAAGAPG
-391 GSEGVATGDGT
+391 
-402 LANPFNSVAANAYVA
+402 
-417 AMAAD
+417 
-422 VVSEND
+422 
-428 VYIKG
+428 
-433 KIASVEEAYGTQF
+433 
-446 GNGSFTI
+446 
-453 SDDGTSANGFKVWR
+453 
-467 ALYLNNEK
+467 
-475 YQDGQTQ
+475 
-482 IKVGDEVVVCG
+482 
-493 KVVNFKGNT
+493 
-502 PETAQGQAYLY
+502 
-513 SLVSSEGG
+513 EGG

-530 VDNPITN
+530 VDTPITN

-549 ENGTAVPQLTLSDGT
+549 ENQAAVTELKLSDGT
-564 TLSFDGG
+564 TLTFDGG
-571 GNTNAPKYYTA
+571 GNTNPPKYYD
-582 GTNIRMYP
+582 GGKNIRMYP

-603 AIVINVDKYNGTIC
+603 AVVLNVDKYNGDIC
-617 NASGDISANPGSVST
+617 NASGDITANPGSVST
-632 SEQVVTI
+632 SGQVVTI
-639 SSVNATSTVIT
+639 NNVNANSTVIT
-650 NTSTTTSTPSQIRWI
+650 NTSTTTGPKSQIRWV
-665 SMTIYYVE
+665 SLTVYYVE